1 MAEAMFLFML
11 VVKHALADLV
21 LQSRLTTGDKSNL
34 KSPKGYIHAA
44 DHSLLTFIVCIFF
57 TGILNAILIALLDFA
72 LHFVI
77 DYIKTTCT
85 RYYKVL
91 TNSSTFW
98 IIQGVDQ
105 IAHYSCY
112 FLYVL
117 LLTNQL

>member
-11 VVKHALADLV
+11 VIKHALADLV

-44 DHSLLTFIVCIFF
+44 DHSLLTFVVCIFF
-57 TGILNAILIALLDFA
+57 TGILNAILIALLDFV
-72 LHFVI
+72 LHFLI
-77 DYIKTTCT
+77 DYIKTRSVRRFNVQVNT
-85 RYYKVL
+85 
-91 TNSSTFW
+91 STFW
-98 IIQGVDQ
+98 IVQGIDQ

>member
-11 VVKHALADLV
+11 VIKHALADLV

-44 DHSLLTFIVCIFF
+44 DHSLLTFVVCIFF
-57 TGILNAILIALLDFA
+57 TGILNAILIALLDFV
-72 LHFVI
+72 LHFLI
-77 DYIKTTCT
+77 DYIKTRSVRRFNVQVNT
-85 RYYKVL
+85 
-91 TNSSTFW
+91 STFW
-98 IIQGVDQ
+98 VVQGIDQ